1 MPTTMQTA
9 AAYLSKNDPTLAP
22 VIAKVGLCTIAPHT
36 RYYQELV
43 ESIIGQQI
51 SIKAAASILTKFV
64 ALFGDTF
71 PAPEA
76 ILQKTVDELRSA
88 GLSRAKATYVQDIA
102 QHVVDGRL
110 QIGKLP
116 TLGNEEIIRELV
128 AIKGVGQWTAHMFLM
143 FSLGRLDILP
153 TGDLGFKNGIQ
164 KLYGIQSP
172 TPAQITEIAVKN
184 RWHPYESVATW
195 YVWQSL
201 KEPA

>member
-1 MPTTMQTA
+1 MQTA
-9 AAYLSKNDPTLAP
+9 AAYLSKSDPILAP
-22 VIAKVGLCTIAPHT
+22 VIAQVGLCTIAPHT

-43 ESIIGQQI
+43 EAIISQQL
-51 SIKAAASILTKFV
+51 SIKAAASILAKFIT
-64 ALFGDTF
+64 LFGNTF
-71 PAPEA
+71 PKPEE
-76 ILQKTVDELRSA
+76 ILQKSIDELRTA

-110 QIGKLP
+110 QVDKLP
-116 TLGNEEIIRELV
+116 TLSNDAVIHELV

-164 KLYGIQSP
+164 KLYGIRSP
-172 TPAQITEIAVKN
+172 TPAQITEIAAKN
-184 RWHPYESVATW
+184 KWHPYESVATW

-201 KEPA
+201 KEPS